1 MVNDKKI
8 FGVQR
13 QDITSWPQI
22 PKENILEVV
31 RLEQGTEVQMGG
43 FITIKEN
50 TILDVKAVA

>member
-13 QDITSWPQI
+13 QDITSWPRI

-43 FITIKEN
+43 FITI
-50 TILDVKAVA
+50 L